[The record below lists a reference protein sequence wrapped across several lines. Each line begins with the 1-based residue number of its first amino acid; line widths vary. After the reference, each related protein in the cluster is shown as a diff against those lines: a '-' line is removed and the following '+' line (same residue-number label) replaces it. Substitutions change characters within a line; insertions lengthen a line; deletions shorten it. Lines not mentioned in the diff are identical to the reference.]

1 MLKKALIIALA
12 LSSTTYAVGAENR
25 GRIQAQ
31 GKQPLVEK
39 SSAWN
44 SATPITAEYGLAKLD
59 TELDT
64 VWNSLSSAEKKERL
78 NAYDCAKK
86 FIQSTK
92 ASGGVSA
99 PVSKTCQDPN
109 RKDPTA
115 RIDIEVIA
123 GQAFK

>member
-44 SATPITAEYGLAKLD
+44 SATPITAEYGLAR
-59 TELDT
+59 LDT

-86 FIQSTK
+86 FIQSAK

-109 RKDPTA
+109 RKA
-115 RIDIEVIA
+115 QLLALIL
-123 GQAFK
+123 K

>member
-44 SATPITAEYGLAKLD
+44 SATPITAEDGLAR
-59 TELDT
+59 LDT

-78 NAYDCAKK
+78 KAYDCAKK
-86 FIQSTK
+86 FIQSAK

>member
-12 LSSTTYAVGAENR
+12 LSSTTYAVGAENK

-39 SSAWN
+39 SSVWN
-44 SATPITAEYGLAKLD
+44 SATPITAEDGLAR
-59 TELDT
+59 LDT
-64 VWNSLSSAEKKERL
+64 VQNSLSSAEKKERL
-78 NAYDCAKK
+78 KAYDCAKK
-86 FIQSTK
+86 FIQSAK

-109 RKDPTA
+109 RKA
-115 RIDIEVIA
+115 QLLALIL
-123 GQAFK
+123 K

>member
-1 MLKKALIIALA
+1 MIKKALIIALA
-12 LSSTTYAVGAENR
+12 LSGTVYAAGVEHR

-31 GKQPLVEK
+31 GKKPLVEK

-44 SATPITAEYGLAKLD
+44 SATPITAQDGLERLD
-59 TELDT
+59 A

-78 NAYDCAKK
+78 KAYDCAKR
-86 FIQSTK
+86 FIQSAQ

-109 RKDPTA
+109 RRDPTA
-115 RIDIEVIA
+115 RIDIEVIS